1 MDFHHD
7 RKAIVAS
14 CYTMKKS
21 QIQTQI
27 CCTSFK
33 WLKFKFSAISSL
45 QRCIHIITRPRRRA
59 HPVNFSRNL
68 ILSPLFRIKCRLV
81 VFTFDVV
88 MTSATEQKLSA
99 VNIPNGKRCNLF
111 WNTVQ
116 HLFSSHWSFEG
127 TAENVSEVRRL
138 EINLNRLRNQAIL
151 GTESASITSSLFAM
165 KKYP

>member
-1 MDFHHD
+1 MGLQ
-7 RKAIVAS
+7 S
-14 CYTMKKS
+14 CYWNR
-21 QIQTQI
+21 IFI
-27 CCTSFK
+27 E
-33 WLKFKFSAISSL
+33 FKFSAISSL

-116 HLFSSHWSFEG
+116 HLFSQLALKFWRY
-127 TAENVSEVRRL
+127 RRK
-138 EINLNRLRNQAIL
+138 RLRSSSTGNKSEPSAKSGDL
-151 GTESASITSSLFAM
+151 GHGIGIDHIKPIRDEKIPVNLSYGNDHIKPHRWKSS
-165 KKYP
+165 